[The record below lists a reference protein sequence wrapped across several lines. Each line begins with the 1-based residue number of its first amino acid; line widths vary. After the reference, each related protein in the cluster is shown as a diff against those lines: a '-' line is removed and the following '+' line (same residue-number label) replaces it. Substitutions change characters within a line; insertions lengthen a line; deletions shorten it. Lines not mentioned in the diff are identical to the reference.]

1 PDGPRLDPV
10 GASPWHHRRAVRTL
24 YRAARIH
31 TFGHPPTGEW
41 ILVDGRHVQRVGTGD
56 PPAADRI
63 VELPGATILP
73 GFIDTHVHLT
83 STGLALAN
91 EDVAGARSGPQLLAI
106 AAERARRGAEAAL
119 VLQGFDETL
128 WDAPGLPSLAELDEA
143 VSGPL
148 VVRRVDGHVALA
160 NSA

>member
-1 PDGPRLDPV
+1 
-10 GASPWHHRRAVRTL
+10 
-24 YRAARIH
+24 
-31 TFGHPPTGEW
+31 
-41 ILVDGRHVQRVGTGD
+41 
-56 PPAADRI
+56 
-63 VELPGATILP
+63 P

-128 WDAPGLPSLAELDEA
+128 WDAPGLPSLAELDAA

-148 VVRRVDGHVALA
+148 VIRRVDGHVALA
-160 NSA
+160 NSAALVAAAVADADGVERDVAGEPTGVVTREANARLG

>member
-1 PDGPRLDPV
+1 M
-10 GASPWHHRRAVRTL
+10 RTL

-56 PPAADRI
+56 PPAADRV

-73 GFIDTHVHLT
+73 GFIDAHVHLT
-83 STGLALAN
+83 STGLGLAN
-91 EDVAGARSGPQLLAI
+91 ADVVRATSATELLAI
-106 AAERARRGAEAAL
+106 ARDRAAARGPL
-119 VLQGFDETL
+119 VALQGFDETL
-128 WDAPGLPSLAELDEA
+128 WERRDLPTLEDLDRA

-148 VVRRVDGHVALA
+148 VIRRIDGHAALA
-160 NSA
+160 NRASSAAPTTSPPVS